1 MRKERGTQ
9 QAGEGEES
17 KKRRGSGVEGLN
29 INSYPAL
36 PTGGCVR
43 KKGITR
49 CREAWECVAAAARPG
64 RGCPA
69 VSRAAAAGLSP
80 GRRRCAFG
88 RVSRDRQRRPL
99 HSHPRARR
107 PRGDLHWPVSVAGR
121 PGLAPAPLQVAL
133 GAGGKSQE
141 EGSCGCGT
149 GRLCCEF
156 EARHCEGWES
166 RATDPAPPASWN
178 WLRVG

>member
-17 KKRRGSGVEGLN
+17 EKRRGSGVEGLN

-64 RGCPA
+64 RGCSA

-99 HSHPRARR
+99 HSHPRAPR
-107 PRGDLHWPVSVAGR
+107 PRGDLHWPISVAGR
-121 PGLAPAPLQVAL
+121 PGLAPAPLRSKLLWGQVGNRRRRARVDAAL
-133 GAGGKSQE
+133 GACVANSRRGTARGGNPEPQTQPRR
-141 EGSCGCGT
+141 CPGT
-149 GRLCCEF
+149 G
-156 EARHCEGWES
+156 
-166 RATDPAPPASWN
+166 
-178 WLRVG
+178 